1 MDAPITETAS
11 WITQYYLT
19 VNSAHGTPS
28 GSGWYNAG
36 ADITFSVSSPVPE
49 SIITQHVCTGW
60 TGTGSAPATGTN
72 ANLHFTINQPS
83 SITWNWQS
91 QFISSTVLLMMGA
104 PLVTAIIGLSI
115 YLLRNSQKF
124 RKRK

>member
-1 MDAPITETAS
+1 MGAPITETAS

-36 ADITFSVSSPVPE
+36 ADVTFSVSSPAPE

-91 QFISSTVLLMMGA
+91 QFISSTVLLTMGV